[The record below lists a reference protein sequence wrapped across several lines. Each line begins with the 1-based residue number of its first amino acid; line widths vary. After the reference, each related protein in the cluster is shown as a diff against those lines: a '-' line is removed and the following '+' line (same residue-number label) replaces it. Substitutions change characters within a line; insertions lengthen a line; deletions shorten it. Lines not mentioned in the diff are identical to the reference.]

1 MNSERVR
8 EEKGRLRRLLLERR
22 DATSA
27 EYADIAAG
35 RILRRLLS
43 CREFSEAIAVGAYN
57 PIGSEV
63 PTHGI
68 MSEVVSGGKE
78 LYLPRVTDDAAME
91 FCRVRDVSELERGRV
106 YSQIMEPAGPCAEA
120 PPRGLDMVIVPSIAA
135 SADGCRLGYGR
146 GYYDR
151 YLERCRG
158 AVTTVCT
165 ILFEKQVT
173 KRVPADPHDARVD
186 MIITEKKTR
195 YVDGRRERAARAR

>member
-1 MNSERVR
+1 MSSERVQG
-8 EEKGRLRRLLLERR
+8 EKSRLRKLLLERR

-27 EYADIAAG
+27 EYAEIAAG

-43 CREFSEAIAVGAYN
+43 CREFSEAMTVGAYH

-63 PTHGI
+63 PTRGI
-68 MSEVVSGGKE
+68 MSEIMSGGKE
-78 LYLPRVTDDAAME
+78 LYLPRVTDDEAME
-91 FCRVRDVSELERGRV
+91 FCRVRDASKLERGRR
-106 YSQIMEPAGPCAEA
+106 YSMIMEPAGPCAEA

-135 SADGCRLGYGR
+135 STDGHRLGYGR

-151 YLERCRG
+151 YLERRRG
-158 AVTTVCT
+158 AATTVCA

-173 KRVPADPHDARVD
+173 KRIPADPHDARVD

-195 YVDGRRERAARAR
+195 YVDDRGERAARAR

>member
-1 MNSERVR
+1 MNSERVQG
-8 EEKGRLRRLLLERR
+8 EKSRLRKLLLERR

-27 EYADIAAG
+27 EYTEIATG

-43 CREFSEAIAVGAYN
+43 CREFSGALTVGAYH

-68 MSEVVSGGKE
+68 MSEIMSGGKE
-78 LYLPRVTDDAAME
+78 LYLPRVTDGEAME
-91 FCRVRDVSELERGRV
+91 FCRVRDVSELRRGRR
-106 YSQIMEPAGPCAEA
+106 YSMIMEPAGPCAEA
-120 PPRGLDMVIVPSIAA
+120 PPRGLDMIIVPSIAA

-151 YLERCRG
+151 YLERNRG
-158 AVTTVCT
+158 AATTVCT

-173 KRVPADPHDARVD
+173 KRIPADPHDARVD

-195 YVDGRRERAARAR
+195 YVDGTRERAVRAK

>member
-8 EEKGRLRRLLLERR
+8 GEKDRLRRLLLERR

-27 EYADIAAG
+27 EYTEIAAG

-43 CREFSEAIAVGAYN
+43 CREFSEALTVGAYH

-63 PTHGI
+63 PTRGI
-68 MSEVVSGGKE
+68 ISEAISGGKE
-78 LYLPRVTDDAAME
+78 LYLPRVTDDEAME
-91 FCRVRDVSELERGRV
+91 FCRVHDVSKLERGRR
-106 YSQIMEPAGPCAEA
+106 YSTIMEPAGPCSEA
-120 PPRGLDMVIVPSIAA
+120 PPRGLDMVIVPSIAV
-135 SADGCRLGYGR
+135 SADGYRLGYGR

-151 YLERCRG
+151 YLERRRG
-158 AVTTVCT
+158 AATTVCT

-173 KRVPADPHDARVD
+173 KRVPADSHDARVD

-195 YVDGRRERAARAR
+195 YVHGSRERAARAK

>member
-1 MNSERVR
+1 MNSERVQ
-8 EEKGRLRRLLLERR
+8 EEKSRLRKLLLERR

-27 EYADIAAG
+27 EYTEIAAG

-43 CREFSEAIAVGAYN
+43 CREFSEALTVGAYH

-63 PTHGI
+63 PTRGI
-68 MSEVVSGGKE
+68 MSEVISGGKE
-78 LYLPRVTDDAAME
+78 LYLPRVTDGEAME
-91 FCRVRDVSELERGRV
+91 FCRVRDVSELERGRR
-106 YSQIMEPAGPCAEA
+106 YSMIMEPAGTCSEA

-135 SADGCRLGYGR
+135 SADGRRLGYGR

-151 YLERCRG
+151 YLERRRG
-158 AVTTVCT
+158 AATTVCT

-173 KRVPADPHDARVD
+173 KKVPADLHDARVD

-195 YVDGRRERAARAR
+195 YVHGRRECAAGAK